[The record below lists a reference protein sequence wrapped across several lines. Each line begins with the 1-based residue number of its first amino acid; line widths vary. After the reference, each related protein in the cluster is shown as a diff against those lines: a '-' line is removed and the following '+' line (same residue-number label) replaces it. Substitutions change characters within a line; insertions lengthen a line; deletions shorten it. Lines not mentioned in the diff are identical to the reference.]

1 MKDNI
6 LFRKK
11 STGEYFTFSDDTGRW
26 ELTKEAD
33 LEQAKD
39 NYYVYVNEIMSDH
52 NLEFE
57 DIEMIYIDKYKR
69 EQ

>member
-11 STGEYFTFSDDTGRW
+11 STGEYFTFNDETGMW
-26 ELTKEAD
+26 VLTKEAD
-33 LEQAKD
+33 VNQAKS
-39 NYYVYVNEIMSDH
+39 NYYEYVNEIMEDH

-57 DIEMIYIDKYKR
+57 DIEMIYMNKYK
-69 EQ
+69 EI